1 MTESQPPTAEGN
13 GDTASGGNPMV
24 MRGNPIANSTMVT
37 PGRGQDDWRTALARI
52 ADLEAAL
59 RGGATGS
66 SNLGKVIS
74 EGITN
79 GMSKMQELSR
89 TREKRARSPEGGP
102 DAPTLEVINIQGS
115 DDNHRQFCWELRR
128 MYKQPNAKPED
139 YWMVSKY
146 PLNVSPNLRGNL
158 YLDHLVPLSISSK
171 ALGWLHGAKENILV
185 NYFTHKNRIG
195 KRKKKEGITVQSGVD
210 AMGATNLSLSEPW
223 EESADIKEVIDGLF
237 NIQAGV
243 FQIRPWDW
251 TPMVIHRVLH
261 EVSYFSG
268 CSNSRV
274 QQKELVEDFI
284 NGALYQARTSL
295 GQGSPPTNYK
305 DTKLIAE
312 DIVSNKNGRG
322 SELCRKGC
330 VYGAKW
336 ELVEKDREI
345 EQLKAKNTRLQNEI
359 NNLRKGAK
367 VGNNGPRQVFDN
379 DFGQN
384 RRGRGGRGGNARGR
398 GSGSYSN
405 QPRDEAFFQARLKLC
420 LKYNQGQCDDATQCG
435 LNHAC
440 NRKVAPGT
448 VCGHAHRGREHQ

>member
-1 MTESQPPTAEGN
+1 MAP
-13 GDTASGGNPMV
+13 GGNPIV
-24 MRGNPIANSTMVT
+24 MRENPIANSTMMT
-37 PGRGQDDWRTALARI
+37 PGRGQEDWRAALSRI

-79 GMSKMQELSR
+79 GMSKMQELTR

-102 DAPTLEVINIQGS
+102 EAPIQELINIQGT

-128 MYKQPNAKPED
+128 KYKQPNAKPED
-139 YWMVSKY
+139 YWTESKY
-146 PLNVSPNLRGNL
+146 PLNVTPNLRGNL

-210 AMGATNLSLSEPW
+210 ALGTTNLSLSEPW
-223 EESADIKEVIDGLF
+223 EDSADIKEVVDGLF

-243 FQIRPWDW
+243 FMIRPWDW

-268 CSNSRV
+268 CSNTRA

-284 NGALYQARTSL
+284 NEALYQARTSL
-295 GQGSPPTNYK
+295 GQGNPPTNYK

-322 SELCRKGC
+322 SELCRKGG

-336 ELVEKDREI
+336 ELAEKDREI

-367 VGNNGPRQVFDN
+367 VNNNGARQSFDN
-379 DFGQN
+379 DLGYN
-384 RRGRGGRGGNARGR
+384 RRGRGGRGGNGRGR
-398 GSGSYSN
+398 GNGGYPN
-405 QPRDEAFFQARLKLC
+405 QPRDEAFYQARLKLC
-420 LKYNQGQCDDATQCG
+420 RLYNLGQCDDATQCG

-448 VCGHAHRGREHQ
+448 VCGHSHRGHEHQ